1 MNTNNNDNLSR
12 GDILAEKLRL
22 IRQTT
27 FPDTSTDSPPDTFP
41 EGLEDK
47 IMLRVQAGIAM
58 AGRRRVFRYI
68 AAYVA
73 AAGGAFGVIF
83 AVLYFT
89 GITGSEISSLFSPI
103 GNLFGSIGESME
115 NVASAWSPTY
125 SIALSILLIGII
137 YLLINE
143 IISSRAIRKVLE
155 KELDV

>member
-1 MNTNNNDNLSR
+1 M
-12 GDILAEKLRL
+12 
-22 IRQTT
+22 
-27 FPDTSTDSPPDTFP
+27 
-41 EGLEDK
+41 
-47 IMLRVQAGIAM
+47 
-58 AGRRRVFRYI
+58 
-68 AAYVA
+68 
-73 AAGGAFGVIF
+73 IF